1 MSIFKVLSDTTFFF
15 CQVCLLNFHEAGK
28 TKQIEKKSMHSQP
41 VKWTFFT
48 V

>member
-15 CQVCLLNFHEAGK
+15 LPSVLLNFHEAGK

-41 VKWTFFT
+41 VKWAFFT